1 MNGMVPITRQG
12 YERLKKELERLQ
24 REERP
29 RVIRAIEEA
38 RAHGDLSENAE
49 YEAAKEK
56 QALIEAQISDITDK
70 LSRCQIIESCEDSN
84 GKVVFGSTVVVEDLD
99 TGSVETYCL
108 VGPFEAQVER
118 GTISISSPIGKALLG
133 KEVGDE
139 VKVQTPRGVR
149 TLEIVEVRKPVF

>member
-1 MNGMVPITRQG
+1 MDGMVPITRQG

-29 RVIRAIEEA
+29 KVIKAIEEA

-70 LSRCQIIESCEDSN
+70 LSRCQIIEVCEDIN

-99 TGSVETYCL
+99 TGSIETYCL
-108 VGPFEAQVER
+108 VGPFEAQVEH
-118 GTISISSPIGKALLG
+118 GTISILSPIGKALLG

-139 VKVQTPRGVR
+139 VKVQTPKGLR
-149 TLEIVEVRKPVF
+149 TLEILEVRKPNF

>member
-1 MNGMVPITRQG
+1 MDGMVPITRQG

-29 RVIRAIEEA
+29 KVIKAIEEA

-70 LSRCQIIESCEDSN
+70 LSRCQIIEVCEDIN

-99 TGSVETYCL
+99 TGSIETYCL
-108 VGPFEAQVER
+108 VGPFEAQVEH
-118 GTISISSPIGKALLG
+118 GTISILSPIGKALLG
-133 KEVGDE
+133 REVGDE
-139 VKVQTPRGVR
+139 VKVQTPKGLR
-149 TLEIVEVRKPVF
+149 TLEILEVRKPNF